1 MSFFVSNIDGESG
14 RPNKIRLESLSST
27 LDEADGIADLR
38 DGKAVEVECGGRD
51 IDACLA

>member
-1 MSFFVSNIDGESG
+1 MSFFVLNIDRKSG

-27 LDEADGIADLR
+27 LDEADGIADQR
-38 DGKAVEVECGGRD
+38 DGKAIEVECGGRD